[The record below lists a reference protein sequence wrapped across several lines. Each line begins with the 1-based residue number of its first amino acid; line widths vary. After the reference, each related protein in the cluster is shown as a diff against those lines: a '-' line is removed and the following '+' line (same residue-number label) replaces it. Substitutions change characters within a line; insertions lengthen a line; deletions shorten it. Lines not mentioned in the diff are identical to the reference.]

1 MSCAF
6 VFIRSRHGGGDARR
20 RYEAAARFSPLV
32 AESTWLHEVGDN
44 AICAAFSDAEESAA
58 GSYVDGPERTGS
70 FVVCNGWVA
79 GNGLSNQPFSRP
91 VSSWIAERIQSTSF
105 DDFVRDTTGEWSVL
119 SCSSRGDLRAALA
132 FPGGEHLY
140 YGVLDGVFV
149 VSNRA
154 ILCAVALHGHVPA
167 PNPFFLGWL
176 ITKNYAFLSDDGTPF
191 AQVYALHPLQ
201 TLSLKHNADAFT
213 VSPRPWPKAS
223 TPISFDTLLDELVDR
238 VRIVQRLPHV
248 PFRLSLTGGRDSRLV
263 LAALVKAQ
271 CFDKLRGCYLIAHP
285 DNSDAVV
292 GKMLAEH
299 YGVSF
304 ECMQRETTVRSVWE
318 DLTIHQFQ
326 TEMGVHFWDNKG
338 ALTKLREGRMGGNF
352 GEVHFSHFRMHQ
364 LLGWPGVASILEGN
378 GYVDPDNIMTPR
390 AREHFRAGIRM
401 FCERRR
407 NEGIL
412 PSQIR
417 DRLHR
422 DGRMWR
428 WVGQGRL
435 AVGLGAV
442 NTNPIPSPQM
452 LDTYVGLPYLDRRY
466 GRIHYELMRRADP
479 WIPDQPYAS
488 QGFSAYLTGKK
499 ERRMTFPAAA
509 RIVSPQHALW
519 NAQRKELENYLLAPS
534 KGGFF
539 EIVDKNRLEK
549 RLRRVPANPT
559 RVELASILGI
569 LGLRHALEEPIE
581 PRPCKVDPA

>member
-6 VFIRSRHGGGDARR
+6 VFIRSRHGGDDARR
-20 RYEAAARFSPLV
+20 RYETAARFSPLV
-32 AESTWLHEVGDN
+32 PESTWLQKVSEN

-58 GSYVDGPERTGS
+58 GSYVHAPEKPGPILV
-70 FVVCNGWVA
+70 FNGWVA
-79 GNGLSNQPFSRP
+79 GNGLSGQPFSSP
-91 VSSWIAERIQSTSF
+91 VASWISERIQSTSF
-105 DDFVRDTTGEWSVL
+105 EDFVRDTTGEWSVL
-119 SCSSRGDLRAALA
+119 SYSAQGDLQAALA

-154 ILCAVALHGHVPA
+154 ILCAVALHGHVPT

-176 ITKNYAFLSDDGTPF
+176 ITKNNAFLSDDETPF
-191 AQVYALHPLQ
+191 AHVHTLHPLR
-201 TLSLKHNADAFT
+201 TLHLHHNAKEFALA
-213 VSPRPWPKAS
+213 PRPWPKTDAV
-223 TPISFDTLLDELVDR
+223 ISYDTLLDEMADR
-238 VRIVQRLPHV
+238 VRIVQRLSNL

-271 CFDKLRGCYLIAHP
+271 CFDKLRSCYLIAHP
-285 DNSDAVV
+285 DNPDAVV

-304 ECMQRETTVRSVWE
+304 ECMQREATVRSVWE
-318 DLTIHQFQ
+318 DLAIHQFQ
-326 TEMGVHFWDNKG
+326 TEMGVHFYDNKG
-338 ALTKLREGRMGGNF
+338 VLTKLREGRMGGAY
-352 GEVHFSHFRMHQ
+352 GELFFSHFKWHQ
-364 LLGWPGVASILEGN
+364 LFGWRGVASVLEGN
-378 GYVDPDNIMTPR
+378 GYVDPENIMTAR
-390 AREHFRAGIRM
+390 ARDHFRSGIRT

-407 NEGIL
+407 DDGVL
-412 PSQIR
+412 PEQIR

-428 WVGQGRL
+428 WVGQGRQ

-442 NTNPIPSPQM
+442 NTNPIASPQM
-452 LDTYVGLPYLDRRY
+452 LDTYVALPYLDRRF
-466 GRIHYELMRRADP
+466 GRLHYELLRRADP
-479 WIPDQPYAS
+479 WILDQPYAS
-488 QGFSAYLTGKK
+488 KGFSRYLTGKTQ
-499 ERRMTFPAAA
+499 RRMAFPAAA

-519 NAQRKELENYLLAPS
+519 KSQRDELVNYLLAPS

-539 EIVDKNRLEK
+539 ELIDKKRLET
-549 RLRRVPANPT
+549 RLRRVPTNPA
-559 RVELASILGI
+559 RGELASILGI